1 MYFVYFVVQP
11 SRAADYQLFARTN
24 LVAWCIVPFDSKKRG
39 PAERAEMVAKLGFT
53 KVAYDWR
60 AEHVP
65 TFEQE
70 ILEYRKHKLEY
81 FAFWSQHD
89 EAYRLFAKH
98 GLHPQIWVM
107 MSSPAAPTNDE
118 RVRLAA
124 AQLLPVVER
133 TRKAGCPL
141 TIYNHGGWAG
151 EPENMIA
158 VAKLLREQHGAAHVG
173 VVYNLHH
180 GHDHLDRF
188 PAALAAMTPYLHCL
202 NLNGMIRE
210 GDKKGQK
217 ILPLGAGD
225 LDVKLLGIIRDS
237 GYRGPIGIIGHTN
250 DDAEQRLQDNLDGLD
265 WLLPQLEGKPAGPK
279 PKYRTHNAVRVAVG
293 PAPPAPA
300 PAGKPSLA
308 PAFGNALSG
317 GMLVEGK
324 AEYRAPPLTIECRA
338 KLNSKRAFNILVASD
353 TKASAE
359 HWELYSFA
367 GSGFFSV
374 YLPGRGGDFG
384 SKVDI
389 ADGQWHALAAII
401 EPARVRL
408 FVDGKLVR
416 DAPVRPLNGAPK
428 PGGLAFGRLVEGGIG
443 CDGLIDDVRLTRGVR
458 EISGV
463 ADGPLKKDEQT
474 IGLWDFDELSAATP
488 AAAAVDYWAVE
499 DAAASTGQ
507 PSLAPAFGNALSGG
521 MLVEGKAEYRVP
533 PLTIECRAKLN
544 SKRAFNILVASDTKA
559 SAEHWELYSF
569 GGSGF
574 GVYLPGR
581 GGNFSAAV
589 DIADGQW
596 HALAAVIE
604 PARVRLFVDGKLVRA
619 APLRPLNGEPKPG
632 GLAFGRLVEGGIGC
646 DGLIDDVRLT
656 RGVREIGGVADGP
669 LKKDE
674 GTIGLW
680 DFDELTAAAPAP
692 PPKDAVDYWAVEDA
706 TARARLPLYQ
716 VIPAAEAGE
725 LTPHNGFPKPD
736 SYRSWTRSHG
746 DGGSSRFSALTQINR
761 SNVKSLQPAWTYHSK
776 DGSGNIQ
783 CNPVIVG
790 GVMFAPTVG
799 QYVVAVDAATGVEK
813 WRFKP
818 EGRPAFRGLLWWP
831 GRDGAGER
839 LFFCAG
845 KYLHALDPKTGQPVA
860 GFGTA
865 GRTVLPG
872 PAPGGF
878 GAATAGP
885 AIFERTIVVPGFE
898 KDVWAFDA
906 VTGEPRWTFHTVPHA
921 GEYGYETWDRT
932 AANAA
937 NCWGGMAMDEQRG
950 IAFITTGSPK
960 PNFLGMG
967 HRGDNLFANCL
978 VALDARTGKRLWHF
992 QEVRHDIWDLDLPAP
1007 PVLSTITREGRR
1019 VDVVAA
1025 VSKTGNTL
1033 LLDRVTGRPVFPFRL
1048 RRAPTSTVPG
1058 ELTTA
1063 YQPDPELPQ
1072 PFSRQEFT
1080 LADATTRTPEVR
1092 EWALERLKSAQFG
1105 WFLPVSDRKVTIF
1118 YGVHGGAEWTGACTD
1133 PTTGRLYVSA
1143 NEVPWFMSLVNWDEP
1158 KRDPKAPPT
1167 RGQQLY
1173 ELTCAQCHAT
1183 NRTGIG
1189 VAPPLRGLQHRLKD
1203 ADVLALLKTGRGL
1216 MPVAPPMNEADTKA
1230 LLDFLFTRDLPAA
1243 VANAPKVKPERPQ
1256 YTQNGWNR
1264 FLDPD
1269 GYPACRPPWGTL
1281 NCLDLNTGKLLWKVP
1296 LGEHEELTRQG
1307 VPQTGT
1313 ENFGGAMVTAG
1324 GLVFCA
1330 GTKDGKLRAFDSETG
1345 AELWAAKLPL
1355 GGYAPPATYEVNG
1368 RQFVVIA
1375 ASGGGKLGGPTGDAY
1390 AAFAL
1395 PGK

>member
-1 MYFVYFVVQP
+1 MKHTEATMNFFAIAPPAPGTHRHPPRSCPRCFLRACSRLLLVCFVYFAVPP
-11 SRAADYQLFARTN
+11 SRAAEYQLFARTN
-24 LVAWCIVPFDSKKRG
+24 LVAWCIVPFDAKKRG

-53 KVAYDWR
+53 KIAYDWR
-60 AEHVP
+60 AEHVA

-70 ILEYRKHKLEY
+70 ILEYQKHKLEY
-81 FAFWSQHD
+81 FAFWTQHE

-107 MSSPAAPTNDE
+107 MSSPAGPTNDE

-188 PAALAAMTPYLHCL
+188 PAALAAMKPYLHCL

-217 ILPLGAGD
+217 ILPLGAGELD
-225 LDVKLLGIIRDS
+225 LKLLGIIRDS

-265 WLLPQLEGKPAGPK
+265 WLLPQLDGKPAGPK
-279 PKYRTHNAVRVAVG
+279 PKFRTHNAARTAAA
-293 PAPPAPA
+293 PPPAPTA
-300 PAGKPSLA
+300 STGQPSLA
-308 PAFGNALSG
+308 KEFGRALAG

-367 GSGFFSV
+367 GSGVFSV
-374 YLPGRGGDFG
+374 YLPGRGGNL
-384 SKVDI
+384 SAKVDI
-389 ADGQWHALAAII
+389 ADGQWHALAAVI
-401 EPARVRL
+401 EPTRVRL
-408 FVDGKLVR
+408 FVDGKLVQ

-458 EISGV
+458 EIGGV
-463 ADGPLKKDEQT
+463 ATEPLKKDERT
-474 IGLWDFDELSAATP
+474 MGLWDFDELAP
-488 AAAAVDYWAVE
+488 AASAVRGGDSLSPSELRGQAVPAPGMDYWAVE
-499 DAAASTGQ
+499 DAAA
-507 PSLAPAFGNALSGG
+507 
-521 MLVEGKAEYRVP
+521 
-533 PLTIECRAKLN
+533 RAK
-544 SKRAFNILVASDTKA
+544 
-559 SAEHWELYSF
+559 
-569 GGSGF
+569 
-574 GVYLPGR
+574 
-581 GGNFSAAV
+581 
-589 DIADGQW
+589 
-596 HALAAVIE
+596 
-604 PARVRLFVDGKLVRA
+604 
-619 APLRPLNGEPKPG
+619 
-632 GLAFGRLVEGGIGC
+632 
-646 DGLIDDVRLT
+646 
-656 RGVREIGGVADGP
+656 
-669 LKKDE
+669 
-674 GTIGLW
+674 
-680 DFDELTAAAPAP
+680 
-692 PPKDAVDYWAVEDA
+692 
-706 TARARLPLYQ
+706 LPLYQ
-716 VIPAAEAGE
+716 TIPAAEAGE
-725 LTPHNGFPKPD
+725 LTAHNGFPKTETF
-736 SYRSWTRSHG
+736 RTWTRSHG

-761 SNVKSLQPAWTYHSK
+761 SNVKSLQPAWTYHSQ

-790 GVMFAPTVG
+790 GVLFAPTVG
-799 QYVVAVDAATGVEK
+799 HHVVAVDAATGVEK

-818 EGRPAFRGLLWWP
+818 EGRPAFRGLVWWP

-845 KYLHALDPKTGQPVA
+845 KYLYALDPKNGQPVA

-906 VTGEPRWTFHTVPHA
+906 VTGEQRWTFHTVPHE
-921 GEYGYETWDRT
+921 GEFGYETWDRT
-932 AANAA
+932 ESNAA
-937 NCWGGMAMDEQRG
+937 NCWGGMALDEQRG
-950 IAFITTGSPK
+950 IAFINTGSAK

-978 VALDARTGKRLWHF
+978 IALDARTGKRLWHF

-1019 VDVVAA
+1019 ADVVAA

-1058 ELTTA
+1058 ELTSP
-1063 YQPDPELPQ
+1063 YQPDVELPQ

-1080 LADATTRTPEVR
+1080 LADATTRTPEAR

-1203 ADVLALLKTGRGL
+1203 ADVAALLKTGRGL
-1216 MPVAPPMNEADTKA
+1216 MPVAPPMSEADTKA

-1243 VANAPKVKPERPQ
+1243 SANAPKVKPERPQ

-1269 GYPACRPPWGTL
+1269 GYPACQPPWGTL

-1307 VPQTGT
+1307 VPKTGT